1 MKVSVITPSFNQGK
15 YIERTIQS
23 VLNQKGDFEL
33 EHLIIDGG
41 STDNTLDILKK
52 YKGRIDW
59 VSEKDRGQSHAINK
73 GFSKAK
79 GDIIGWLNSDDLY
92 EDGTIQKVMDIFKKD
107 INCKWVAGRCRII
120 DENGKEIRK
129 AVTNY
134 KNKWLARYSYERLLV
149 EDFISQPAVWFRKSF
164 LNEVGLLDENLH
176 YTMDYDLWLRMGA
189 KAEPAIINDYIA
201 SFRFYSGSK
210 TGGELKKSLS
220 EVRELCRRYANG
232 RKSILMGNWMYRM
245 KILIGY
251 GLLSCVG
258 R

>member
-1 MKVSVITPSFNQGK
+1 MKLSVITPSFNQGK
-15 YIERTIQS
+15 YIEQTIQS
-23 VLNQKGDFEL
+23 VLNQKGAFEI

-41 STDNTLDILKK
+41 SADGTLDILKR
-52 YKGRIDW
+52 YNGRIDW

-73 GFSKAK
+73 GFNKAK

-92 EDGTIQKVMDIFKKD
+92 EDGALQKIVSVFSNNEDCQWI
-107 INCKWVAGRCRII
+107 AGRCRII
-120 DENGKEIRK
+120 DEDGMEIRK
-129 AVTNY
+129 AVTGY
-134 KNKWLARYSYERLLV
+134 KNKWLGRYSYDRLLV

-189 KAEPAIINDYIA
+189 KAEPFIINEYLA

-210 TGGELKKSLS
+210 TGGELNKSLN
-220 EVRELCRRYANG
+220 EVHRLCRRYAKG
-232 RKSILMGNWMYRM
+232 RKNILMGNWMYRM
-245 KILIGY
+245 KIRIGY
-251 GLLSCVG
+251 GLMSCVG

>member
-1 MKVSVITPSFNQGK
+1 MKLSVITPSFNQGK

-41 STDNTLDILKK
+41 STDNTLEILKK
-52 YKGRIDW
+52 YNGRIDW
-59 VSEKDRGQSHAINK
+59 VSEKDHGQSHAINK
-73 GFSKAK
+73 GFNKAK

-92 EDGTIQKVMDIFKKD
+92 EDGAVQKVFSMFNNNS
-107 INCKWVAGRCRII
+107 NCKWVVGKCRVI

-129 AVTNY
+129 AVTQY

-189 KAEPAIINDYIA
+189 KAEPVILNDYIA

-245 KILIGY
+245 KIRLGY
-251 GLLSCVG
+251 GLLSLFE